1 MLNYKGYRVVV
12 VFVVF
17 FEFRV
22 LLIFVFFGLIFL
34 FVFAVFFGFVDFL
47 ICLVFKLIFFDFK
60 NDVLK
65 GIKWGVW
72 LLGNFK
78 CLILFIFSWKVL

>member
-34 FVFAVFFGFVDFL
+34 FVFAVFFGFRDL
-47 ICLVFKLIFFDFK
+47 LIFFDFK